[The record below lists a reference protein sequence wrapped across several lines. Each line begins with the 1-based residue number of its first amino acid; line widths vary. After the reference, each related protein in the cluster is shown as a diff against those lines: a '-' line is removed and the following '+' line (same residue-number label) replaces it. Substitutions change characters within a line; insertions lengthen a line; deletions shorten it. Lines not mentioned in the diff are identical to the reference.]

1 MSIVKR
7 HQTPLP
13 RMVLESCLIEMG
25 EKNGSWILNSKN
37 SFNRCSI
44 PRISITVNDKI
55 HSEVPEN
62 KENLTDKD
70 IEEIFEN
77 KKKKDR
83 KTSRNDSN
91 NEASSNHIHLPA
103 SKRRKNSNHKHDD
116 IDRGGPS
123 RSDKD
128 DNDGHGV
135 TRTDCQH
142 EEHKQGLKQFP
153 IFSKQ
158 ARPELKGRRR
168 NKPRSDRRSP
178 PNFNYI
184 KISDHFKP
192 KPVSTVRPDD
202 PGTEG
207 EPSAGDSV
215 V

>member
-1 MSIVKR
+1 M
-7 HQTPLP
+7 
-13 RMVLESCLIEMG
+13 
-25 EKNGSWILNSKN
+25 
-37 SFNRCSI
+37 
-44 PRISITVNDKI
+44 
-55 HSEVPEN
+55 
-62 KENLTDKD
+62 
-70 IEEIFEN
+70 
-77 KKKKDR
+77 
-83 KTSRNDSN
+83 
-91 NEASSNHIHLPA
+91 
-103 SKRRKNSNHKHDD
+103 
-116 IDRGGPS
+116 
-123 RSDKD
+123 
-128 DNDGHGV
+128 

-153 IFSKQ
+153 IFSNQ

-168 NKPRSDRRSP
+168 TKPRSDRKSP